1 MLPLLLGKFRTRLRH
16 FPGHFEPSSSKRS
29 NLKLHLATAAGQ
41 NAITA
46 YGEGY
51 VTINQTRHEKSIVVT
66 PHRLYP
72 EWNAYAFD
80 TLTPEQIA
88 ELVPLASEIVLLGT
102 GDKLRFP
109 RPEILRPLMEA
120 RIGFEVM
127 DVRAACRTYNILMA
141 EGRKVAAALLLA

>member
-1 MLPLLLGKFRTRLRH
+1 M
-16 FPGHFEPSSSKRS
+16 
-29 NLKLHLATAAGQ
+29 KLHLATAAGQ

-51 VTINQTRHEKSIVVT
+51 VTVNQTRHEKSVVVT
-66 PHRLYP
+66 PDRLLTD
-72 EWNAYAFD
+72 WNVSGFD

-88 ELVPLASEIVLLGT
+88 QLVPLDSEIVLLGT

-109 RPEILRPLMEA
+109 RPDILRPLIEA

-141 EGRKVAAALLLA
+141 EGRKVAAALLLG

>member
-1 MLPLLLGKFRTRLRH
+1 M
-16 FPGHFEPSSSKRS
+16 
-29 NLKLHLATAAGQ
+29 KLHLATAAGQ

-51 VTINQTRHEKSIVVT
+51 VTINQTRHDKSVVVT
-66 PHRLYP
+66 P
-72 EWNAYAFD
+72 D
-80 TLTPEQIA
+80 TLYTEWKAAGFETLTAEQIA

-102 GDKLRFP
+102 GERLRFP
-109 RPEILRPLMEA
+109 RPDILRPLMDA

-141 EGRKVAAALLLA
+141 EGRKVAAALLLG

>member
-1 MLPLLLGKFRTRLRH
+1 M
-16 FPGHFEPSSSKRS
+16 
-29 NLKLHLATAAGQ
+29 KLHLATSAGQ

-51 VTINQTRHEKSIVVT
+51 VTINQTRHEKSLVVT
-66 PHRLYP
+66 PNRLYTG
-72 EWNAYAFD
+72 WNASGFD

-88 ELVPLASEIVLLGT
+88 ELVPLDSEIVLLGT

-141 EGRKVAAALLLA
+141 EGRKVAAALLLG